1 MSILT
6 RYVLKRFLGIA
17 LFTALASLLIFITVD
32 LMENL
37 DKFIDTQTATPLI
50 IRYYLLYAPQIFVLI
65 LPVILL
71 LTVVFTLGGLSRR
84 MEITAMKAGGVSP
97 GRLMRLV
104 GLWSL
109 LASGLSFY
117 MSETLVTD
125 TAKERVEIYRTSVRR
140 KPATLGE
147 QSGRIF
153 FQNDANS
160 FLTLENYQVK
170 EGWGRRA
177 TFLKTKEGRL
187 VSRLDADTLRHTD
200 VGWILQSGEERLL
213 RPKLVS
219 RPFQVY
225 VLRELK
231 LKPGDVETLQAVP
244 EEMNL
249 RELRAFIQR
258 QKDAGAYTRRW
269 EVNAQGKVASPVAN
283 LVIALFG
290 VPLALRR
297 NRAGIMLGFGLSL
310 LSAFAY
316 YGSQVV
322 CQNLGYKGLL
332 DPVGAAW
339 IPNAVFLAAA
349 LLLYLRVD
357 R

>member
-37 DKFIDTQTATPLI
+37 DKFIDTQTSTPLI

-125 TAKERVEIYRTSVRR
+125 TAKERVEIYRTNVKR

-177 TFLKTKEGRL
+177 TFLKT
-187 VSRLDADTLRHTD
+187 
-200 VGWILQSGEERLL
+200 
-213 RPKLVS
+213 
-219 RPFQVY
+219 
-225 VLRELK
+225 
-231 LKPGDVETLQAVP
+231 
-244 EEMNL
+244 
-249 RELRAFIQR
+249 
-258 QKDAGAYTRRW
+258 
-269 EVNAQGKVASPVAN
+269 
-283 LVIALFG
+283 
-290 VPLALRR
+290 
-297 NRAGIMLGFGLSL
+297 
-310 LSAFAY
+310 
-316 YGSQVV
+316 
-322 CQNLGYKGLL
+322 
-332 DPVGAAW
+332 
-339 IPNAVFLAAA
+339 
-349 LLLYLRVD
+349 RV
-357 R
+357 